1 MRKLINLNSLTD
13 IVSNSIGMLI
23 LMSVAML
30 MQLATRTYE
39 VNIPLEHGSDLA
51 PVFFVAKDGALVRV
65 EHRRL
70 FERALVAA
78 AKAGD
83 GKPEERFPL
92 GVAGLQGSIA
102 DDRGLVLYPTDTSG
116 WASLGG
122 IREDGSPIAATLD
135 SLDPSR
141 QYAYL
146 FVYDE
151 RVGERTTGGG
161 FEVLRATR
169 ERLAERGVKVGWR
182 PVDDEHPP
190 HLCFWGDI
198 AACRYLPTGVSG
210 AP

>member
-13 IVSNSIGMLI
+13 IISNSIGMLI

-51 PVFFVAKDGALVRV
+51 PVFFIARDGALVRV
-65 EHRRL
+65 DHRPL
-70 FERALVAA
+70 FERALAAA
-78 AKAGD
+78 AKSEE
-83 GKPEERFPL
+83 GKPAGRFPL
-92 GVAGLQGSIA
+92 GVAGLYGTIA
-102 DDRGLVLYPTDTSG
+102 NDRGLVLHPTDTSG
-116 WASLGG
+116 WAALGG
-122 IREDGSPIAATLD
+122 IREDESPIAKTLD
-135 SLDPSR
+135 SLDPRR

-169 ERLAERGVKVGWR
+169 ERLGKRGVKVGWR
-182 PVDDEHPP
+182 PVDAEHPP

-198 AACRYLPTGVSG
+198 AACRYPPMGTT
-210 AP
+210 P